1 MVVTGLQRL
10 QTGGANTVPITATR
24 QCVCAVC
31 LVPQSWPTVCDPLD
45 CSPPGSSVHG
55 VSQAGTLES
64 GIEPTSLVS
73 PALQADLVV
82 SSEGQGCHGGSTL
95 ARNDGEEDP
104 FEARKAGKSR
114 EEHTENEEKARRN
127 SEKPGRAAT
136 WDGSAV
142 RRSRA
147 WTSSPLMGLGVA
159 GRIDQGMRA
168 REWYFHANASC
179 GRDQRPAD

>member
-1 MVVTGLQRL
+1 MIQLWSLQGGLYSALPHPGWVSAQSPVSWPFYQFYKYSNFLSTMWFKALQEIVNDKAVVVTGLQRL

-73 PALQADLVV
+73 PALQADSLLLSHWGSCIVLVALFK
-82 SSEGQGCHGGSTL
+82 EFFMGLFPSTL
-95 ARNDGEEDP
+95 
-104 FEARKAGKSR
+104 
-114 EEHTENEEKARRN
+114 
-127 SEKPGRAAT
+127 
-136 WDGSAV
+136 
-142 RRSRA
+142 
-147 WTSSPLMGLGVA
+147 
-159 GRIDQGMRA
+159 
-168 REWYFHANASC
+168 
-179 GRDQRPAD
+179 